1 MAVSSVLTK
10 MIGQSSE
17 PLVIEVEKGQIRRFA
32 QAIGETNPIHYD
44 ENAAKAAGFP
54 GIISSCTYASAIHC
68 FDDFYD
74 EVGINPHAVM
84 HQEEEYEYFK
94 PIFAGDILS
103 VVHTV
108 SNVYDKQVPNGQL
121 VFIVIESRGN
131 DKRGKSVFKSRRV
144 LVELRK

>member
-1 MAVSSVLTK
+1 MAVSSILTK
-10 MIGQSSE
+10 MIGQSCE
-17 PLVIEVEKGQIRRFA
+17 PKVIEVEKGQIRRFA
-32 QAIGETNPIHYD
+32 QAIGETNPIHFSED
-44 ENAAKAAGFP
+44 AAKSAGFP
-54 GIISSCTYASAIHC
+54 GIVATCTFASAIHC
-68 FDDFYD
+68 FDEFY
-74 EVGINPHAVM
+74 EQVGINPHAVM

-94 PIFAGDILS
+94 PIIAGDILS

-131 DKRGKSVFKSRRV
+131 DKRGKTVFKSRRV

>member
-1 MAVSSVLTK
+1 MAVSSILTK

-17 PLVIEVEKGQIRRFA
+17 PKVIEVERGQIRRFA

-44 ENAAKAAGFP
+44 EDAAKSAGFP
-54 GIISSCTYASAIHC
+54 GIVATCTFASAIHC

-131 DKRGKSVFKSRRV
+131 DKRGKTVFKSRRV

>member
-1 MAVSSVLTK
+1 MAVSSILTK
-10 MIGQSSE
+10 MIGQSCE
-17 PLVIEVEKGQIRRFA
+17 PKVIEVEKGQIRRFA
-32 QAIGETNPIHYD
+32 QAIGETNPIHFSED
-44 ENAAKAAGFP
+44 AAKSAGFP
-54 GIISSCTYASAIHC
+54 GIVAPCTFASALHC
-68 FDDFYD
+68 FDDFY
-74 EVGINPHAVM
+74 EQVGINPHAVM

-94 PIFAGDILS
+94 PIIAGDILS

-131 DKRGKSVFKSRRV
+131 DKRGKTVFKSRRV

>member
-1 MAVSSVLTK
+1 MAVSSILTK
-10 MIGQSSE
+10 MIGQSSD
-17 PLVIEVEKGQIRRFA
+17 PLVIEVERGQIRRFA

-44 ENAAKAAGFP
+44 EDAAKSAGFP
-54 GIISSCTYASAIHC
+54 GIVASCTYASAIHC

-94 PIFAGDILS
+94 PNFAGDILS
-103 VVHTV
+103 VIHTV

-131 DKRGKSVFKSRRV
+131 DKRGKTVFKSRRV

>member
-1 MAVSSVLTK
+1 MAKRQRLIPTLIKTITVHKEEYVQT
-10 MIGQSSE
+10 
-17 PLVIEVEKGQIRRFA
+17 V
-32 QAIGETNPIHYD
+32 
-44 ENAAKAAGFP
+44 
-54 GIISSCTYASAIHC
+54 
-68 FDDFYD
+68 
-74 EVGINPHAVM
+74 

-94 PIFAGDILS
+94 PILAGDVLS

-131 DKRGKSVFKSRRV
+131 DKRGKTVFKSRRV

>member
-1 MAVSSVLTK
+1 MAVSSILTK
-10 MIGQSSE
+10 MIGQSCE
-17 PLVIEVEKGQIRRFA
+17 PKVIEVEKGQIRRFA

-44 ENAAKAAGFP
+44 EDAAKSAGFA
-54 GIISSCTYASAIHC
+54 GIVATCTFASAIHC
-68 FDDFYD
+68 FDEFYE

-94 PIFAGDILS
+94 PIMAGDILS

-131 DKRGKSVFKSRRV
+131 DKRGKTVFKSRRV

>member
-10 MIGQSSE
+10 MIGQTSE
-17 PLVIEVEKGQIRRFA
+17 PIVLEVEKGQIGRFA
-32 QAIGETNPIHYD
+32 KAIGETNPIHFS
-44 ENAAKAAGFP
+44 EAAAQAAGFTTVVA
-54 GIISSCTYASAIHC
+54 SCTFASALHD
-68 FDDFYD
+68 FDNFYD
-74 EVGINPHAVM
+74 QVGINPHAVM

-94 PIFAGDILS
+94 PIIAGDVVS

-131 DKRGKSVFKSRRV
+131 DKRGKTIFKSRRV